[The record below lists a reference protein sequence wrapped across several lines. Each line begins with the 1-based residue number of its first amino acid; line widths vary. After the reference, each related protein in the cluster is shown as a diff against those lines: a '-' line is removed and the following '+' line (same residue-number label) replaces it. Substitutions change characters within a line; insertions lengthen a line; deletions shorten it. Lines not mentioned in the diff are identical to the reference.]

1 MTYIVQGKNLSVKV
15 KKVENSGSKFFAHA
29 YLNIVRKT
37 AKIFNLISNLSNR
50 FFFFFFD
57 KKPFEF
63 EY

>member
-1 MTYIVQGKNLSVKV
+1 MTYIVQGKNLSVK
-15 KKVENSGSKFFAHA
+15 KVENSGWKFFVHA

-37 AKIFNLISNLSNR
+37 ANIFNLISNLSNR
-50 FFFFFFD
+50 FLLIFFD